1 MHYLRVCVWGVSTEG
16 SSLMN
21 RCRCCQT
28 FGVVYPLRLDEP
40 THTRQGNRKS
50 RFSSDIKPMWASK
63 VVEHSALF
71 QRDRRLQGVTRGQD
85 VRDKLVGLCWEE
97 TKHPGSISTFLFHP
111 SCKSKW
117 SIHRIAFRHSQI
129 CVHWRGKT
137 CVLSVG
143 VCVSMCIHGCL
154 LHAVRLQ

>member
-1 MHYLRVCVWGVSTEG
+1 MHYLCVCVWGVSTEG

-97 TKHPGSISTFLFHP
+97 TKALAPFQPSSSTLVA
-111 SCKSKW
+111 SRSEVAIILL
-117 SIHRIAFRHSQI
+117 SDTLRSVYTEGERL
-129 CVHWRGKT
+129 
-137 CVLSVG
+137 VLSVG
-143 VCVSMCIHGCL
+143 VCVCVCQCVYMDVCFMP
-154 LHAVRLQ
+154 